1 MATAKLLVCFWGS
14 RSNMKHVVSDR
25 HMMQHMTEL
34 EPSSILDQKI
44 REFSK
49 KTQDVSVDEF
59 KDYFW
64 QLFRMASNTNN
75 LEMCKNLL
83 RAVPNALK
91 DEKDVHFQS
100 LEPSGKS
107 PLHFSVADHFHQLG
121 QWLFETYP
129 REMKFHCLMQD
140 HHGRIPLDYMEPRK
154 ALQPHQEGATW
165 ATTFFVLA
173 CVGAFEKK
181 PN

>member
-1 MATAKLLVCFWGS
+1 MVAWGA
-14 RSNMKHVVSDR
+14 VSTC
-25 HMMQHMTEL
+25 QHL
-34 EPSSILDQKI
+34 QVEPSSILDQKI

-129 REMKFHCLMQD
+129 REMKSHCLMQD

-154 ALQPHQEGATW
+154 ALQPHQEGA
-165 ATTFFVLA
+165 LA
-173 CVGAFEKK
+173 
-181 PN
+181 

>member
-1 MATAKLLVCFWGS
+1 M
-14 RSNMKHVVSDR
+14 
-25 HMMQHMTEL
+25 

-91 DEKDVHFQS
+91 DEAWSLLRKGVDVS
-100 LEPSGKS
+100 AYVIIDS
-107 PLHFSVADHFHQLG
+107 
-121 QWLFETYP
+121 
-129 REMKFHCLMQD
+129 
-140 HHGRIPLDYMEPRK
+140 
-154 ALQPHQEGATW
+154 
-165 ATTFFVLA
+165 
-173 CVGAFEKK
+173 
-181 PN
+181 